1 MSIRNKQTWIKDI
14 LSKSGTEITAV
25 NEDKSEG
32 WFFPMFYVFI
42 SIFFSSFSTQRIFV
56 MIIRRNCRST
66 SLLLISKMLT
76 TSKLCKFI
84 NEKKNGVIQLFYF
97 GRRNSIGFE
106 SVNKIFHSLSKFYI
120 VRLFCAR

>member
-42 SIFFSSFSTQRIFV
+42 SIFFSFSTQRIFV
-56 MIIRRNCRST
+56 MIIRQ
-66 SLLLISKMLT
+66 I
-76 TSKLCKFI
+76 
-84 NEKKNGVIQLFYF
+84 VAQLP
-97 GRRNSIGFE
+97 
-106 SVNKIFHSLSKFYI
+106 
-120 VRLFCAR
+120 FC

>member
-42 SIFFSSFSTQRIFV
+42 SIFFFRFRHSAF
-56 MIIRRNCRST
+56 
-66 SLLLISKMLT
+66 LLW
-76 TSKLCKFI
+76 
-84 NEKKNGVIQLFYF
+84 
-97 GRRNSIGFE
+97 
-106 SVNKIFHSLSKFYI
+106 
-120 VRLFCAR
+120 

>member
-42 SIFFSSFSTQRIFV
+42 SIFFFSFSTQRIFV
-56 MIIRRNCRST
+56 MIIRQIVAQLPFCWFPKCLPPQNYAN
-66 SLLLISKMLT
+66 LLM
-76 TSKLCKFI
+76 
-84 NEKKNGVIQLFYF
+84 EKNGVIQLFYF